1 MCVPTYTRFFLR
13 VGGKACTAGSKVEQL
28 LPLLV
33 VHVANNLPEHS
44 MHTAHN
50 SLTKYH
56 IITVNVPFKFFNGA
70 TRVRM

>member
-1 MCVPTYTRFFLR
+1 MCVPMYTRFFLR

-44 MHTAHN
+44 MHTAHSPN
-50 SLTKYH
+50 T
-56 IITVNVPFKFFNGA
+56 T
-70 TRVRM
+70 